1 MLRVTANTGLLKEI
15 TDCLSILT
23 EEVKLSWGEKGL
35 SVSVVDGSHVALL
48 SAVVSDVCFETYEI
62 EPVEIGL
69 ELGKLRDL
77 LNLPGLE
84 SNLVEIDYDEN
95 VGALNVR
102 IGEVHR
108 ILRGLD
114 TGSMQDPKLPVLE
127 FDSSATISSEKLS
140 RALRAAKLVGE
151 LADLS
156 IDSKELR
163 ISVTVE
169 AGEGV
174 NVRFEAGEL
183 SELVCAAPTQS
194 TYSLQYLEV
203 LTRKLAAGLAQDV
216 QVQFQDRYPLCL
228 QWNSNDGG
236 AEWKFYLAPRVSNE

>member
-1 MLRVTANTGLLKEI
+1 
-15 TDCLSILT
+15 
-23 EEVKLSWGEKGL
+23 
-35 SVSVVDGSHVALL
+35 
-48 SAVVSDVCFETYEI
+48 
-62 EPVEIGL
+62 
-69 ELGKLRDL
+69 
-77 LNLPGLE
+77 
-84 SNLVEIDYDEN
+84 
-95 VGALNVR
+95 
-102 IGEVHR
+102 
-108 ILRGLD
+108 
-114 TGSMQDPKLPVLE
+114 LPVLE
-127 FDSSATISSEKLS
+127 FDSSATIGSEKLS

-156 IDSKELR
+156 IDSKEFR

-216 QVQFQDRYPLCL
+216 QVQFQERYPLYL

-236 AEWKFYLAPRVSNE
+236 AEWKFYLAPRVSDG

>member
-48 SAVVSDVCFETYEI
+48 SAVVSDVCFETYEV

-114 TGSMQDPKLPVLE
+114 TGSMTEPKLPILE
-127 FDSSATISSEKLS
+127 FDSNSPTSLAARRSSL
-140 RALRAAKLVGE
+140 G
-151 LADLS
+151 
-156 IDSKELR
+156 
-163 ISVTVE
+163 
-169 AGEGV
+169 
-174 NVRFEAGEL
+174 RFEQPNSSA
-183 SELVCAAPTQS
+183 SWPTS
-194 TYSLQYLEV
+194 A
-203 LTRKLAAGLAQDV
+203 LTRRSFV
-216 QVQFQDRYPLCL
+216 FP
-228 QWNSNDGG
+228 
-236 AEWKFYLAPRVSNE
+236 